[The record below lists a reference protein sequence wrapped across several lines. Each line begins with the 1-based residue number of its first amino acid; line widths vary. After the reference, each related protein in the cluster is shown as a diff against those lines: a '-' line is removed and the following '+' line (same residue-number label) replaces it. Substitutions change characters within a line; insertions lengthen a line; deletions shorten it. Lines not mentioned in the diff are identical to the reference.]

1 MLVLKRILCF
11 IIALSRYEKVR
22 LIVKNIL
29 YVLTYDYRFLEEKEA
44 EK

>member
-22 LIVKNIL
+22 LIVKNII
-29 YVLTYDYRFLEEKEA
+29 YILTYNYRLLEEKKA